1 MIPSDIR
8 TDFPLLSDVCYLDSA
23 ATSLSPEPVLLAM
36 LEYEHKFRANSGRGV
51 HRIAQITSQKYRD
64 AHQKVRKFI
73 HAREGELV
81 FTRNST
87 EAINMVASGLPWQKG
102 DQVITT
108 LLEHHSNLLPW
119 MRLRERQGIDL
130 HLIPPAQDGT
140 LDPAALEAVITKK
153 TRLVAITHASNVL
166 GNVVPIREFA
176 KICQDHGT
184 LLLVDGSQS
193 VPHIPVDVERLGCD
207 FLCFSGHKML
217 GPTGTG
223 VLYMKTPSLEPLL
236 VGGGSVDRVTAAGY
250 TLTGGYERYEAG
262 TPNIA
267 GAIGLARA
275 VEYLEALGMEDI
287 QHHEQHI
294 TRHIIEGL
302 TSIGNVQVF
311 GPGSAGNR
319 IGVISFAIK
328 GLNPHDVAMMLDGEA
343 NIMVRSG
350 HHCCMPL
357 MEHLHLADG
366 TVRASLHCY
375 NTIEDADL
383 LVGTVKKI
391 SGDWDK
397 R

>member
-1 MIPSDIR
+1 MTLSDIR
-8 TDFPLLSDVCYLDSA
+8 ADFSLLSEVCYLDSA
-23 ATSLSPEPVLLAM
+23 ATSLSPQPVLEAM

-51 HRIAQITSQKYRD
+51 HRIAQLASRKYRD
-64 AHQKVRKFI
+64 AHLTVRKFI
-73 HAREGELV
+73 HAPEGELV
-81 FTRNST
+81 FTRGAT
-87 EAINMVASGLPWQKG
+87 EAINTVASGLPWQKG
-102 DQVITT
+102 DEVITT

-119 MRLRERQGIDL
+119 MRLRNRKEIELR
-130 HLIPPAQDGT
+130 LIPPEKDGI
-140 LDPAALEAVITKK
+140 LDPAALETIITKK
-153 TRLVAITHASNVL
+153 TRLVALTQASNVL

-176 KICQDHGT
+176 KICQDYGA
-184 LLLVDGSQS
+184 LLLVDGAQS

-223 VLYMKTPSLEPLL
+223 VLFMKTPCLEPLL
-236 VGGGSVDRVTAAGY
+236 VGGGSVERVTADGY
-250 TLTGGYERYEAG
+250 TLTDGFERYESG
-262 TPNIA
+262 TPNIS

-275 VEYLEALGMEDI
+275 VEYLEALGMENI
-287 QHHEQHI
+287 YQHEQQL
-294 TRHIIEGL
+294 TRHIIERL
-302 TSIGNVQVF
+302 TGIDNVQVF

-319 IGVISFAIK
+319 IGVISFAIG
-328 GLNPHDVAMMLDGEA
+328 GLNPHDVAVMLDGEA

-375 NTIEDADL
+375 NTMEDADL
-383 LVGTVKKI
+383 LVDTIRKI
-391 SGDWDK
+391 AGDW

>member
-1 MIPSDIR
+1 MIPADIKK
-8 TDFPLLSDVCYLDSA
+8 DFPLLSEVCYLDSA
-23 ATSLSPEPVLLAM
+23 ATSLSPEPVLEAM
-36 LEYEHKFRANSGRGV
+36 IEYEHHFRANAGRGV
-51 HRIAQITSQKYRD
+51 HRIAQEASRKYRD
-64 AHQKVRKFI
+64 AHQSVRKFI
-73 HAREGELV
+73 HADEGELV

-119 MRLRERQGIDL
+119 MRLRDRQGIDL
-130 HLIPPAQDGT
+130 RLMTPAQDGT
-140 LDPAALEAVITKK
+140 LDPSALEVIITKK
-153 TRLVAITHASNVL
+153 TRLVALTHASNVL
-166 GNVVPIREFA
+166 GNIVPVSEFA
-176 KICQDHGT
+176 KICHDYGA

-193 VPHIPVDVERLGCD
+193 VPHIPTDVKRLGCD

-223 VLYMKTPSLEPLL
+223 VLYMSNPGLEPLL
-236 VGGGSVDRVTAAGY
+236 VGGGSVEKVTAEGY

-267 GAIGLARA
+267 GCIGLDRA
-275 VEYLEALGMEDI
+275 VGYLEALGMEDI
-287 QHHEQHI
+287 RHHEQRI
-294 TRHIIEGL
+294 TRQILEGL
-302 TSIGNVQVF
+302 AGIGNVEVV
-311 GPGSAGNR
+311 GPTAAGNR
-319 IGVISFAIK
+319 IGVVSFIIT
-328 GLNPHDVAMMLDGEA
+328 GLNPHDVAVMLDGEA

-357 MEHLHLADG
+357 MQNLDLPDG

-375 NTIEDADL
+375 NTIEDAEL
-383 LVGTVKKI
+383 LVDAVTKI
-391 SGDWDK
+391 AGDWK